1 MGCGADG
8 LLQIVL
14 EAIPQLLDVL
24 SFPKERVDLFRNAT
38 CHLPDH
44 LPVCFSDA
52 AQLVWGLLGLVGSY
66 AEVADDNMIV
76 GQARGV

>member
-24 SFPKERVDLFRNAT
+24 SFPKERVDLFRNA
-38 CHLPDH
+38 
-44 LPVCFSDA
+44 
-52 AQLVWGLLGLVGSY
+52 
-66 AEVADDNMIV
+66 
-76 GQARGV
+76 R